1 MRTKKVILEPY
12 GVAIYIATSPEA
24 WDMLELDTEDM
35 VGAVTYRNGSMY
47 VALPEVYN
55 EEITWHEA
63 HHVARIVNGV
73 HGVVTDHQEHEIDAY
88 MQEHVVRLI
97 KSVYFKGKVNKQK

>member
-1 MRTKKVILEPY
+1 
-12 GVAIYIATSPEA
+12 
-24 WDMLELDTEDM
+24 MLELDTEEM
-35 VGAVTYRNGSMY
+35 VGAVTYRKGHMY

-73 HGVVTDHQEHEIDAY
+73 HGVGTDSQEHEIDAY

-97 KSVYFKGKVNKQK
+97 KSVYAKGIGRKQ